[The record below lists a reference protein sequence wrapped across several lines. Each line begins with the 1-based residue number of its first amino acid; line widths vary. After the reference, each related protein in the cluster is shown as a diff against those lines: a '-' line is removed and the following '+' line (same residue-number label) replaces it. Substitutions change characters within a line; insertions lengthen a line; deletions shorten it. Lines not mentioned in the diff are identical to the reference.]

1 MNLYG
6 TRECET
12 PSTFLQRGLLLR
24 RMRKIE
30 SEPTDPKAFT
40 DARLNPYGKIT
51 TKNKTKT
58 KKTKTKKTNQRE
70 WRAGEINR
78 AAPRQPA

>member
-51 TKNKTKT
+51 TKKPKPKPKI
-58 KKTKTKKTNQRE
+58 KKLRELRVGNQS
-70 WRAGEINR
+70 I
-78 AAPRQPA
+78 